1 MKLKLKRLTVFV
13 LALGLSSTV
22 FAKPV
27 LQQSYKNIEEYKLD
41 NGLKVILFE
50 NNKESKVYMNM
61 IYQTGSLNDPHG
73 KGGMAHLLEHLAFK
87 GTKNI
92 QGEDFQKRLDQYTLT
107 NNASTD
113 YYVTQ
118 YTNEVRTEKTAIDE
132 VLRLEAERMDKLVL
146 QQKFVPAEIEIVKR
160 ERELTSDQPF
170 AILIDQVFK
179 GIYGNKDLGREPIGD
194 LEELESINMDELNE
208 FYRKWYTPNN
218 ATFVISGK
226 FDKAALLE
234 SLDQK
239 FSSIPARK
247 IPEQAV
253 VPDLDLT
260 KVKGQTFSVQKGSSY
275 QKINLYM
282 TPRNPKIEPVLE
294 VAPLLFDMEPSGHL
308 YKNIVDTG
316 IVNEA
321 MLSPWNT
328 QNFNLMLVSV
338 DYSPSQNVK
347 KIDKELIFNMES
359 FKPFSDAELNRV
371 KTLFKNGTEA
381 NFKDAS
387 QMGDVLSQSVAL
399 NNGDWLRF
407 FKNREAIQNLNANG
421 VNQQLKTYFK
431 PENRIKTEITPTP
444 TSDIKPQ
451 QNEGNLILQTLKDD
465 LEEKPEPL
473 KNVEVYKRESAAH
486 LKSIKNVLTASERK
500 VQSGAL
506 DNGLKY
512 KIYSAETSDDMAY
525 GTFVM
530 NFGTQD
536 TMQNQKQV
544 IEFVSYLM
552 ARGTKDQS
560 LQDIADR
567 GIEANGE
574 FLIFPDEN
582 SIEVKVSADH
592 DKFLDYF
599 AYVLDVIQKPLF
611 DKEQFDLVKTRSLN
625 QIKKDN
631 KSPDMVAQG
640 KINELSNHYSK
651 GDLRYK
657 QSPSLLEKQVKAVSL
672 KKVRDFYKNNVSAS
686 QGEIVLTGKFDHEQA
701 KQILQNKLSH
711 WSSHNEFRLIEN
723 DYVPVTAQS
732 HYLFAEPREFGAY
745 KSFIDIPLS
754 KQSEDTPAMWVMS
767 YILGESQLSSR
778 LGKELREKNA
788 LVYAFGFGLDL
799 NQVNEA
805 GRIAIEANYTA
816 GNGKLISQAIH
827 KVLNDVLKNGVTEQE
842 VEFAKAALLQQDAT
856 RYEIDL
862 AMHDLFAKQLKFNQ
876 DMKYQID
883 KTQQLAKVTKAD
895 VDAVIKKYIKL
906 DQFVEVMADQ
916 YGKMEK

>member
-1 MKLKLKRLTVFV
+1 MKLKLKTLTVSL

-22 FAKPV
+22 FAKPI
-27 LQQSYKNIEEYKLD
+27 LQQSYKQIEEYKLD

-87 GTKNI
+87 GTKNTK
-92 QGEDFQKRLDQYTLT
+92 GDDFQKRLDQYTLT

-118 YTNEVRTEKTAIDE
+118 YTNEVRAEKTAVDE

-170 AILIDQVFK
+170 AILIDHVFK

-208 FYRKWYTPNN
+208 FYRKWYAPNN

-226 FDKAALLE
+226 FDKASLLK

-247 IPEQAV
+247 VPEQAV
-253 VPDLDLT
+253 VPDIDLT

-275 QKINLYM
+275 QKMNLYM
-282 TPRNPKIEPVLE
+282 TPRNPKTEPVLE
-294 VAPLLFDMEPSGHL
+294 IAPLLFDMEPSGHL
-308 YKNIVDTG
+308 YKKMVDTG
-316 IVNEA
+316 IVDEA

-328 QNFNLMLVSV
+328 KNFNLMIVSA

-347 KIDKELIFNMES
+347 KIDKELISSMES
-359 FKPFSDAELNRV
+359 FQPFTDVELNRV

-387 QMGDVLSQSVAL
+387 QMGDVLSQSIAL
-399 NNGDWLRF
+399 NNGDWLQF
-407 FKNREAIQNLNANG
+407 FKNREAIQTLDANG

-431 PENRIKTEITPTP
+431 PVNRIHTEITPAP
-444 TSDIKPQ
+444 VSDSAKQKDAANIT
-451 QNEGNLILQTLKDD
+451 LQTLKEDS
-465 LEEKPEPL
+465 EEKPEPF
-473 KNVEVYKRESAAH
+473 KNVDVYKRESAAH
-486 LKSIKNVLTASERK
+486 LKSIKDVLTASERK
-500 VQSGAL
+500 VQSGSL
-506 DNGLKY
+506 NNGLKY

-525 GTFVM
+525 GTFVI
-530 NFGTQD
+530 NFGTKES
-536 TMQNQKQV
+536 TQNQKQI

-574 FLIFPDEN
+574 FLIFPDAN

-599 AYVLDVIQKPLF
+599 AYVIDVIQKPLL
-611 DKEQFDLVKTRSLN
+611 DKEQFDLIKTRSLN

-631 KSPDMVAQG
+631 KSPDMVAQL
-640 KINELSNHYSK
+640 KINELTNHYSE

-657 QSPSLLEKQVKAVSL
+657 PSPTLLEKQVKAVTL
-672 KKVRDFYKNNVSAS
+672 NKVRDFYKNNVSAS
-686 QGEIVLTGKFDHEQA
+686 QGQIVLTGKFDKDQA
-701 KQILQNKLSH
+701 KQILQNKLSN
-711 WSSHNEFRLIEN
+711 WNSNNEFRLIEN
-723 DYVPVTAQS
+723 DYVPSKAQS
-732 HYLFAEPREFGAY
+732 HYLFAEPREFGTY
-745 KSFIDIPLS
+745 QSFIDVPLS
-754 KQSEDTPAMWVMS
+754 KQSEDAPAMWIMS

-778 LGKELREKNA
+778 LGKELREKNG
-788 LVYAFGFGLDL
+788 LVYVFNFGLDL

-805 GRIAIEANYTA
+805 GRIGIETNYTA

-842 VEFAKAALLQQDAT
+842 VEFAKAGLLQQDAT

-883 KTQQLAKVTKAD
+883 KSQQLANVTKAD

-916 YGKMEK
+916 YGK

>member
-1 MKLKLKRLTVFV
+1 MKLKLKTLTVSL

-27 LQQSYKNIEEYKLD
+27 LQQSYKQIEEYKLD

-87 GTKNI
+87 GTQNTK
-92 QGEDFQKRLDQYTLT
+92 GEDFQKRLDQYTLT

-118 YTNEVRTEKTAIDE
+118 YTNEVRAEKTAIDE

-170 AILIDQVFK
+170 AILIDHVFK

-208 FYRKWYTPNN
+208 FYRKWYAPNN

-226 FDKAALLE
+226 FDKASLLK

-247 IPEQAV
+247 VPEQAV
-253 VPDLDLT
+253 VPDIDLT
-260 KVKGQTFSVQKGSSY
+260 KAKGQTFSVQKGSSY
-275 QKINLYM
+275 QKMNLYM
-282 TPRNPKIEPVLE
+282 TPRNPKVEPVLE
-294 VAPLLFDMEPSGHL
+294 AAPLLFDMEPSGHL
-308 YKNIVDTG
+308 YKKMVDTG
-316 IVNEA
+316 IVDEA

-328 QNFNLMLVSV
+328 KNFNLMIVSA
-338 DYSPSQNVK
+338 DYSPSQNVQ
-347 KIDKELIFNMES
+347 KIDKELISSMES
-359 FKPFSDAELNRV
+359 FQPFTDVELNRV

-387 QMGDVLSQSVAL
+387 QMGDVLSQSIAL
-399 NNGDWLRF
+399 NNGDWLQF
-407 FKNREAIQNLNANG
+407 FKNREAIQTLDANG

-431 PENRIKTEITPTP
+431 PVNRIHTEITPAPASNKATQKDAANI
-444 TSDIKPQ
+444 T
-451 QNEGNLILQTLKDD
+451 LQTLKEDS
-465 LEEKPEPL
+465 EEKPEPF
-473 KNVEVYKRESAAH
+473 KNVDVYKHESAAH
-486 LKSIKNVLTASERK
+486 LKSIKDVLTASERNVK
-500 VQSGAL
+500 SGSL
-506 DNGLKY
+506 NNGLKY

-525 GTFVM
+525 GTFVI
-530 NFGTQD
+530 NFGTKD
-536 TMQNQKQV
+536 STQNQKQI

-574 FLIFPDEN
+574 FLIFPDAN

-599 AYVLDVIQKPLF
+599 AYVLDVIQKPLL
-611 DKEQFDLVKTRSLN
+611 DKEQFDLIKTRSLN

-631 KSPDMVAQG
+631 KSPDMVAQL
-640 KINELSNHYSK
+640 KINELTNHYSE

-657 QSPSLLEKQVKAVSL
+657 PSPTLLEKQVKAVTL
-672 KKVRDFYKNNVSAS
+672 NKVRDFYKNNVSAS
-686 QGEIVLTGKFDHEQA
+686 QGQIVLTGKFDKDQA
-701 KQILQNKLSH
+701 KQILQNKLSN
-711 WSSHNEFRLIEN
+711 WNSNNEFRLIEN
-723 DYVPVTAQS
+723 DYVPSKAQS
-732 HYLFAEPREFGAY
+732 HYLFAEPREFGTY
-745 KSFIDIPLS
+745 QSFIDVPLS
-754 KQSEDTPAMWVMS
+754 KQSEDAPAMWVMS

-778 LGKELREKNA
+778 LGKELREKNG
-788 LVYAFGFGLDL
+788 LVYVFNFGLDL

-805 GRIAIEANYTA
+805 GRIGIEANYTA

-827 KVLNDVLKNGVTEQE
+827 KVLNDVLQNGVTEQE
-842 VEFAKAALLQQDAT
+842 VEFAKAGLLQQDAT

-883 KTQQLAKVTKAD
+883 KSQQLANVTKAD

-916 YGKMEK
+916 YGKQEK

>member
-1 MKLKLKRLTVFV
+1 MKLKLKTLTVSL

-22 FAKPV
+22 FAKPI
-27 LQQSYKNIEEYKLD
+27 LQQSYKQIEEYKLD

-87 GTKNI
+87 GTKNTK
-92 QGEDFQKRLDQYTLT
+92 GDDFQKRLDQYTLT

-118 YTNEVRTEKTAIDE
+118 YTNEVRAEKTAVDE

-170 AILIDQVFK
+170 AILIDHVFK

-208 FYRKWYTPNN
+208 FYRKWYAPNN

-226 FDKAALLE
+226 FDKASLLK

-247 IPEQAV
+247 VPEQAV
-253 VPDLDLT
+253 VPDIDLT

-275 QKINLYM
+275 QKMNLYM
-282 TPRNPKIEPVLE
+282 TPRNPKTEPVLE
-294 VAPLLFDMEPSGHL
+294 IAPLLFDMEPSGHL
-308 YKNIVDTG
+308 YKKMVDTG
-316 IVNEA
+316 IVDEA

-328 QNFNLMLVSV
+328 KNFNLMIVSA

-347 KIDKELIFNMES
+347 KIDKELISSMES
-359 FKPFSDAELNRV
+359 FQPFTDVELNRV

-387 QMGDVLSQSVAL
+387 QMGDVLSQSIAL
-399 NNGDWLRF
+399 NNGDWLQF
-407 FKNREAIQNLNANG
+407 FKNREAIQTLDANG

-431 PENRIKTEITPTP
+431 PVNRIHTEITPAP
-444 TSDIKPQ
+444 VSDSAKQKDAANIT
-451 QNEGNLILQTLKDD
+451 LQTLKEDS
-465 LEEKPEPL
+465 EEKPEPFQ
-473 KNVEVYKRESAAH
+473 NVDVYKRESAAH
-486 LKSIKNVLTASERK
+486 LKSIKDVLTASERK
-500 VQSGAL
+500 VQSGSL
-506 DNGLKY
+506 NNGLKY

-525 GTFVM
+525 GTFVI
-530 NFGTQD
+530 NFGTKES
-536 TMQNQKQV
+536 TQNQKQI

-574 FLIFPDEN
+574 FLIFPDAN

-599 AYVLDVIQKPLF
+599 AYVIDVIQKPLL
-611 DKEQFDLVKTRSLN
+611 DKEQFDLIKTRSLN

-631 KSPDMVAQG
+631 KSPDMVAQL
-640 KINELSNHYSK
+640 KINELTNHYSE

-657 QSPSLLEKQVKAVSL
+657 PSPTLLEKQVKAVTL
-672 KKVRDFYKNNVSAS
+672 NKVRDFYKNNVSAS
-686 QGEIVLTGKFDHEQA
+686 QGQIVLTGKFDKDQA
-701 KQILQNKLSH
+701 KQILQNKLSN
-711 WSSHNEFRLIEN
+711 WNSNNEFRLIEN
-723 DYVPVTAQS
+723 DYVPSKAQS
-732 HYLFAEPREFGAY
+732 HYLFAEPREFGTY
-745 KSFIDIPLS
+745 QSFIDVPLS
-754 KQSEDTPAMWVMS
+754 KQSEDAPAMWIMS

-778 LGKELREKNA
+778 LGKELREKNG
-788 LVYAFGFGLDL
+788 LVYVFNFGLDL

-805 GRIAIEANYTA
+805 GRIGIETNYTA

-842 VEFAKAALLQQDAT
+842 VEFAKAGLLQQDAT

-883 KTQQLAKVTKAD
+883 KSQQLANVTKAD

-916 YGKMEK
+916 YGK